1 MNKIDIFNEKYSF
14 DSRKKE
20 SQKILLK
27 YPSRIPI
34 IVEKCKNCTLNDID
48 KIKYLVPKDMYISQ
62 FIFII
67 RKRVQLEP
75 SESLFV
81 MINHQLPRSNALVGD
96 IYEEQHNEDGFLYVT
111 YTSENTFG

>member
-48 KIKYLVPKDMYISQ
+48 KILKKN
-62 FIFII
+62 
-67 RKRVQLEP
+67 
-75 SESLFV
+75 
-81 MINHQLPRSNALVGD
+81 IND
-96 IYEEQHNEDGFLYVT
+96 T
-111 YTSENTFG
+111 